1 MEPAFRKRTAE
12 KNHQEGNPAE
22 QRKNTEAGKNKEWWE
37 ELAGAISKDKEEQN
51 KWYKILTHPFA
62 IVTGLIALGYW
73 WFNQKDGKYSE
84 IARKN
89 EQLKT
94 EISRL
99 KKKCKK
105 LKKRTRN
112 DAAHIVNGHRFA
124 LLD

>member
-1 MEPAFRKRTAE
+1 MEAAFRKRTAA
-12 KNHQEGNPAE
+12 KNHQEGKPTE
-22 QRKNTEAGKNKEWWE
+22 QRQNTEAGKNKEWWE
-37 ELAGAISKDKEEQN
+37 ELAGAISKDNEEQN
-51 KWYKILTHPFA
+51 KWYKILTHPVA

-84 IARKN
+84 IAREN

-105 LKKRTRN
+105 LKKRT
-112 DAAHIVNGHRFA
+112 
-124 LLD
+124 

>member
-1 MEPAFRKRTAE
+1 MEAAFRKRTAA
-12 KNHQEGNPAE
+12 KNHQEGKPPE
-22 QRKNTEAGKNKEWWE
+22 QRQNTETGKDKEWWE
-37 ELAGAISKDKEEQN
+37 QLAGAISKDKEEQN
-51 KWYKILTHPFA
+51 KWYKILTHPIA

-73 WFNQKDGKYSE
+73 WFNQKEGKYSE
-84 IARKN
+84 MEREN

-105 LKKRTRN
+105 LKKRMRN
-112 DAAHIVNGHRFA
+112 DAAHIVNRNRLA